1 MEIGK
6 IFNSLKKELKSHK
19 FSGISLHS
27 KSCRKD
33 DIFFAVKGL
42 KNNGNKY
49 IPDAIKKGARTIISD
64 IKFQGFKKKV
74 LFLYSKNP
82 RKLIPKIC
90 KKGILKT
97 IFCC

>member
-49 IPDAIKKGARTIISD
+49 IPDAILKKS
-64 IKFQGFKKKV
+64 
-74 LFLYSKNP
+74 
-82 RKLIPKIC
+82 
-90 KKGILKT
+90 
-97 IFCC
+97 